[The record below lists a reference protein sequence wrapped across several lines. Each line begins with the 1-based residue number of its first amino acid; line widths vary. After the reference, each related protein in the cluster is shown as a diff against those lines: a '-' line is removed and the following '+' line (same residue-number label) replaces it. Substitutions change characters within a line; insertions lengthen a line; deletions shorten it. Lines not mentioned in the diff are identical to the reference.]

1 MKNIKNFAGF
11 SLAEMMVVLLIV
23 AIVMAASVPMI
34 SKKMV
39 KGAESDPWAWIGND
53 GTIGY
58 NLSGR
63 DTSILIGALSDT
75 HGGGKARLYIESN
88 DAANNPQIKLYS
100 GDYKCNPTTGT
111 GTCGP
116 DPKGNPESYTLDDI
130 SPMSIG
136 YTNTGAFYAS
146 TNATNIGGKSLA
158 IGYNTTAQNRNT
170 VALGANSESSAD
182 SAISVGAD
190 SKSSAE
196 NAISV
201 GADSKAEGNNTIAI
215 GNNATAQPKN
225 TMTTTESVDDAVA
238 IGTSAKVKGNQAIA
252 IGKSASANRYDTS
265 YATSGGGGGSDDKGG
280 SDNSHGPVA
289 IGGNSYAAS
298 LAVALGASAKSYGG
312 SVAIGKE
319 TSAHGASSVAIG
331 NGATANHNN
340 SIAIGKSVST
350 AKDNQIVLGTKDH
363 TVHIP
368 GNLTVEGNFTID
380 NLSVKNLNVTNE
392 LKARLDFDNNNL
404 YTLEMGG
411 KQNGYYSV
419 IATFQNPSDRRL
431 KNVGEVFKGGLAE
444 INKLETFH
452 FTYKKDEAKTPHVGV
467 IAQDLQKIFP
477 DAVIKGEDGFL
488 RIRME
493 DMFYALVNAV
503 KELDVKITK
512 VTEQVKSNMDLI
524 TKLQDK
530 VQIQEKQIDE
540 LTKQNAEFAKQQE
553 EFEKRLAKLEK

>member
-39 KGAESDPWAWIGND
+39 KGAESSPWAWIGND

-63 DTSILIGALSDT
+63 NSSILVGTLSDT
-75 HGGGKARLYIESN
+75 QGAGKARLYIESN
-88 DAANNPQIKLYS
+88 DAVNNPQIKLYS
-100 GDYKCNPTTGT
+100 GDYKCDATTTT

-116 DPKGNPESYTLDDI
+116 DLKGHEMELLNI

-136 YTNTGAFYAS
+136 YTKTGAFYAS
-146 TNATNIGGKSLA
+146 TNATNIGGESLA
-158 IGYNTTAQNRNT
+158 IGYNTTAQGSHT
-170 VALGANSESSAD
+170 VALGANSESSA
-182 SAISVGAD
+182 
-190 SKSSAE
+190 K

-201 GADSKAEGNNTIAI
+201 GADSKAGGNNTIAI
-215 GNNATAQPKN
+215 GNNATAKPTN

-252 IGKSASANRYDTS
+252 IGKSASANSYDYS
-265 YATSGGGGGSDDKGG
+265 VSMEGGGGGSYDKGG
-280 SDNSHGPVA
+280 GDNSYGPVA
-289 IGGNSYAAS
+289 IGDNSYAATH
-298 LAVALGASAKSYGG
+298 AVALGARAESYGASIAIGEETSAKGAN
-312 SVAIGKE
+312 SVAIGK
-319 TSAHGASSVAIG
+319 
-331 NGATANHNN
+331 GATVKYEN
-340 SIAIGKSVST
+340 SVAIGKSVNAT
-350 AKDNQIVLGTKDH
+350 KKNQIVLGTADY

-368 GNLTVEGNFTID
+368 GNLIVDGDFTVD
-380 NLSVKNLNVTNE
+380 NLSVKILNVTSK

-404 YTLEMGG
+404 YTLEMGSKVG
-411 KQNGYYSV
+411 GSYQVLAG
-419 IATFQNPSDRRL
+419 FELPSDRRL

-512 VTEQVKSNMDLI
+512 ITEQVKSNMDLI
-524 TKLQDK
+524 AKLQDK